1 MFAKLFMIFSYFN
14 ANEWLDESVVC
25 AQLTKHPLYNA
36 FVNRGCPSEVKI
48 MFAKLF
54 MIFSYFNANEW
65 LDESVVCAQLTKQ
78 LH

>member
-1 MFAKLFMIFSYFN
+1 
-14 ANEWLDESVVC
+14 
-25 AQLTKHPLYNA
+25 
-36 FVNRGCPSEVKI
+36 